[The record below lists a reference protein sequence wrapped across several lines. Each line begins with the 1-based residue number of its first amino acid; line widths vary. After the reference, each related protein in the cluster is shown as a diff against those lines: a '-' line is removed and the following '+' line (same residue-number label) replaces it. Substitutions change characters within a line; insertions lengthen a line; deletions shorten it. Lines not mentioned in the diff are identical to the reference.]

1 MIYLL
6 DTNAWISYLNYK
18 NSPIVEKLAQI
29 QDTQIVFCSIV
40 KAELLFGAYKSSRQ
54 DQNLSTLHRL
64 FQKFKSYSFNDRS
77 AEIYG
82 QTRSDLEADGTP
94 IGPNDLLIASIVQ
107 ANSFTLVT
115 HNTREF
121 QRIPNLKI
129 EDWNKS

>member
-64 FQKFKSYSFNDRS
+64 FQKFKSYSFND
-77 AEIYG
+77 
-82 QTRSDLEADGTP
+82 
-94 IGPNDLLIASIVQ
+94 
-107 ANSFTLVT
+107 
-115 HNTREF
+115 
-121 QRIPNLKI
+121 
-129 EDWNKS
+129 